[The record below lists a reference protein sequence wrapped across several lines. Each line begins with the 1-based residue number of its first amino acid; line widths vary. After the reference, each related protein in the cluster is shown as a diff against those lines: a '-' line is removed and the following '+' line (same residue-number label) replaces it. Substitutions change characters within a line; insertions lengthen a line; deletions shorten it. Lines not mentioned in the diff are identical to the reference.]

1 MIRDCFGI
9 VGLIAVVV
17 GLDMISRP
25 WAIIF
30 AGVSLIAC
38 ALFAPD
44 RTKKTTGS

>member
-9 VGLIAVVV
+9 VGLIAISIGV
-17 GLDMISRP
+17 GMISLP

-30 AGVSLIAC
+30 AGFSLAAC

-44 RTKKTTGS
+44 RKNKTTGN